1 MDNILK
7 YEDYIQ
13 LNEVYCAAS
22 LGEVLRTLRPF
33 GWEYRHSNGGDN
45 VTFIYKDKSAN
56 GHLKHGNRDDMNRK
70 IDPEVLDR
78 IREIMID
85 DFYISGDP
93 TMINTIP
100 WERWCGAIKDP
111 FKSVL
116 KDYDRKTGKKK
127 SDLEMLS
134 KINVI
139 EQVFKNV
146 FVIQNEDGKYNLCKS
161 KEDKTP
167 LLDRWYPILKS
178 SKKLGGKRCL
188 GYEVDDMSSH
198 NFGDNL
204 FEIKEDGTLG
214 ETFKVDYVIESVKKF

>member
-78 IREIMID
+78 IREIMVD

-100 WERWCGAIKDP
+100 WERWCSAIKDP

-161 KEDKTP
+161 KEDKIP
-167 LLDRWYPILKS
+167 LLDRWYPIFRS

-214 ETFKVDYVIESVKKF
+214 ETFKVDYVIESVKKS

>member
-78 IREIMID
+78 IREIMVD

-100 WERWCGAIKDP
+100 WERWCSAIKDP

-161 KEDKTP
+161 KEDKIP
-167 LLDRWYPILKS
+167 LLDRWYPIFRS

-188 GYEVDDMSSH
+188 GYEVDDMNSH

-214 ETFKVDYVIESVKKF
+214 ETFKVDYVIESVKKS